1 MARCTGCRTSV
12 RGGRLAGEPPRLV
25 GGRVPG
31 RHRVG
36 GGDGAVGGG
45 RWRPGHGD
53 VDRAGGVLCAVG
65 GRGGGGG
72 CAAAVAAAA
81 LGGAVLATS
90 SRRRRRV
97 GWWQA
102 PPWSRGGGGKGEAPG
117 RDAPGP
123 LFACVGY
130 SVTTRTR
137 RRRPTS
143 TAPPPASSS
152 APPAAASPHV
162 GTPVVGSSAPAPGA

>member
-1 MARCTGCRTSV
+1 MARCTGCRTEV

-97 GWWQA
+97 GWRQEL
-102 PPWSRGGGGKGEAPG
+102 PPGSRGWRGERVRPRG
-117 RDAPGP
+117 VMPRGPRDRKSIR
-123 LFACVGY
+123 LN
-130 SVTTRTR
+130 
-137 RRRPTS
+137 
-143 TAPPPASSS
+143 SS
-152 APPAAASPHV
+152 
-162 GTPVVGSSAPAPGA
+162 

>member
-1 MARCTGCRTSV
+1 CALPIW
-12 RGGRLAGEPPRLV
+12 GGRLAGEPPRLV

-97 GWWQA
+97 GWRQEL
-102 PPWSRGGGGKGEAPG
+102 PPWSRGWRRERVWPG
-117 RDAPGP
+117 VVRPRALFCMLSCACDRQCSQTLACPGP
-123 LFACVGY
+123 VLMLD
-130 SVTTRTR
+130 RDR
-137 RRRPTS
+137 RR
-143 TAPPPASSS
+143 
-152 APPAAASPHV
+152 
-162 GTPVVGSSAPAPGA
+162 